1 MRNKNEWLLN
11 CMQGPYLGMITASFT
26 LNCELAPTTF
36 VSRMSPYIIN
46 PIWSF
51 SILFSS
57 WHIHLPVSGW
67 LAKVLLPQ
75 YSKPTLVHLVTLV
88 SFFLLYAICYCILDA
103 CTEGCLIG
111 FSGHKVCLA
120 FQGAPKASTFF
131 ILSWVQHLPGRD
143 FSSGWTDGWVVSCQL
158 PWESPW
164 GRKQI

>member
-1 MRNKNEWLLN
+1 MRNKNERLLN
-11 CMQGPYLGMITASFT
+11 CVQGPYLGMISASFT
-26 LNCELAPTTF
+26 LNCELASTTF

-88 SFFLLYAICYCILDA
+88 SFSLLHAICYCILDA
-103 CTEGCLIG
+103 CTESYRLFWTQGLSG
-111 FSGHKVCLA
+111 FSGSSKSFHLFFFLSYLGCNICLEETSPVA
-120 FQGAPKASTFF
+120 G
-131 ILSWVQHLPGRD
+131 LM
-143 FSSGWTDGWVVSCQL
+143 DG
-158 PWESPW
+158 
-164 GRKQI
+164 